1 MVSDAPVE
9 VELDTSEVAGDH
21 ECSGGLVG
29 VLGKA
34 GDRECL
40 GGLVGVL
47 GEAGDC
53 SAVLVAED
61 GGSESISVIFLPAML
76 WQSKVP

>member
-1 MVSDAPVE
+1 MSDAPVE
-9 VELDTSEVAGDH
+9 VELDALVVSGDR

-29 VLGKA
+29 
-34 GDRECL
+34 D
-40 GGLVGVL
+40 L

-61 GGSESISVIFLPAML
+61 DGSESISVIFLPAML

>member
-9 VELDTSEVAGDH
+9 VELDTSEVAGDR

-29 VLGKA
+29 
-34 GDRECL
+34 D
-40 GGLVGVL
+40 L

-61 GGSESISVIFLPAML
+61 DGSESISVIFLPAML

>member
-9 VELDTSEVAGDH
+9 VELDTSEVAGDR

-29 VLGKA
+29 
-34 GDRECL
+34 D
-40 GGLVGVL
+40 L

-53 SAVLVAED
+53 SAED
-61 GGSESISVIFLPAML
+61 DGSDSISVIFLPAML
-76 WQSKVP
+76 